1 MRSKR
6 PCHRLDGFLRNR
18 LYVDEL
24 YGVTVIAFYYW
35 WANVADWID
44 REVWGDMVATVTWLF
59 KGWAQLQSLLRRQ
72 DGRRRL
78 RQRLRRDLQRRRPSC
93 AHTDR
98 PRSDISSPSRGSSC
112 RSGCHPDLERT
123 PMNSLPILTLL
134 TVLPVIGAAIAL
146 FSGRHSRGSRSVT
159 GILCLLLSLVIWM
172 HLPTDG
178 SIGLLELHQWVPS
191 LGIQYHLGVDGLGA
205 LMLVLSAIVS
215 LMSIDAAHRVRHE
228 PGLFFAL
235 VLLLESG
242 LFGTF
247 TALNFFH
254 WFIFW
259 ELSLI
264 PAFFLIKLWGG
275 AKRGPAATQFFVY
288 TMVGTVALLLSF
300 LAIYQATG
308 SMDFIDLAAMA
319 ATGTRA
325 KGVGESRPGND
336 VARRRRARR
345 LRGQSAADAVPHL
358 AAGCVQRSAIAGHH
372 AADRHH
378 VEDGRLRPAAHRAAH
393 VRSRDRR
400 DPHAAAGARGHHC
413 RDGRMG
419 RSCAERPETRLRLLV
434 GQSPRLLPAR
444 HLRDRRSYGRQ
455 CLRFRSQAAAL
466 NGVILQMFNHGLTA
480 AALFWFISMIQE
492 RSAGLR
498 GIDNFGGLRKP
509 APVFAGLMG
518 IALFSSLG
526 LPGLN
531 GFVGEFLIF
540 RGVFPLS
547 WVAASISVLGLL
559 VTAVVILTVIQ
570 KVFTGPVPERW
581 AEFPDLHGGER
592 LGMAP
597 VIGLMFLI
605 GLVPQ
610 IVIDR
615 VNPTVQ
621 YLLAHWRF

>member
-1 MRSKR
+1 
-6 PCHRLDGFLRNR
+6 
-18 LYVDEL
+18 
-24 YGVTVIAFYYW
+24 
-35 WANVADWID
+35 
-44 REVWGDMVATVTWLF
+44 
-59 KGWAQLQSLLRRQ
+59 
-72 DGRRRL
+72 
-78 RQRLRRDLQRRRPSC
+78 
-93 AHTDR
+93 
-98 PRSDISSPSRGSSC
+98 
-112 RSGCHPDLERT
+112 
-123 PMNSLPILTLL
+123 MNSLPLLTILTL
-134 TVLPVIGAAIAL
+134 LPVIGAAIAI
-146 FSGRHSRGSRSVT
+146 FSGRHSRGVAQVT
-159 GILCLLLSLVIWM
+159 GIVCLLLSLVIWM

-178 SIGLLELHQWVPS
+178 SIGLQELHQWVPS
-191 LGIQYHLGVDGLGA
+191 LGVQYHLGVDGLGA
-205 LMLVLSAIVS
+205 LMLILSAVVS

-235 VLLLESG
+235 VLLLEAG

-275 AKRGPAATQFFVY
+275 PRRGPAATQFFVY
-288 TMVGTVALLLSF
+288 TMVGSVALLLSF
-300 LAIYQATG
+300 LAIYQATR

-319 ATGTRA
+319 ANGTLEQKVLASLGPVMMWLAVGVLAGFAVKVPLAPFHTWLPAAYSEAPSPVTMLLTGGMS
-325 KGVGESRPGND
+325 KMGLYGL
-336 VARRRRARR
+336 
-345 LRGQSAADAVPHL
+345 LRIALPLFGAQIAAIRTPLLVLAVITVVMGAWAAAAQKDLKRVFAYSSVNHL
-358 AAGCVQRSAIAGHH
+358 GYCLLGIFAIAVHTSGNVS
-372 AADRHH
+372 DS
-378 VEDGRLRPAAHRAAH
+378 V
-393 VRSRDRR
+393 
-400 DPHAAAGARGHHC
+400 
-413 RDGRMG
+413 
-419 RSCAERPETRLRLLV
+419 
-434 GQSPRLLPAR
+434 
-444 HLRDRRSYGRQ
+444 
-455 CLRFRSQAAAL
+455 SQAAAL

-480 AALFWFISMIQE
+480 AALFWFISMIQF

-498 GIDNFGGLRKP
+498 GIDSFGGLRKP

-540 RGVFPLS
+540 RGVFALS
-547 WVAASISVLGLL
+547 WVAAGISVLGLL
-559 VTAVVILTVIQ
+559 VTAAVILTVIL

-581 AEFPDLHGGER
+581 VEFPDLHGGER

-597 VIGLMFLI
+597 VIGLMFLL

-610 IVIDR
+610 IVIER